1 MSFVVGKFEI
11 NARLLV
17 VRDSVYT
24 FFFVSLIRRLKNATL
39 NKMEKTLIN
48 FRFRIT
54 YSEFNTKTANEFPT
68 II

>member
-54 YSEFNTKTANEFPT
+54 YSEFNTKTADEFP
-68 II
+68 III